1 MNRVP
6 LSDLADVIRS
16 KNAGPYELTLDVMF
30 KRRSDYEYLKRSGFF
45 DKKLIADL
53 YSIATEDISSIIF
66 FDPAFALK
74 ITMVRPNVSGD
85 PGDTDVYGAQQHAPL
100 LGLSVPMDVGGRRK
114 GD

>member
-16 KNAGPYELTLDVMF
+16 KNAGPYELTFDIMF
-30 KRRSDYEYLKRSGFF
+30 RRQVDYEYLKRSGCF

-53 YSIATEDISSIIF
+53 YSVAAENISNIIF
-66 FDPAFALK
+66 FDPAFAIK
-74 ITMVRPNVSGD
+74 ITMVRLNASGD

-100 LGLSVPMDVGGRRK
+100 LGLRVPVEA
-114 GD
+114 